1 MVTPPG
7 AVYDVVNHGSLG
19 WRIRLNDEDEPR
31 YFPNREGCV
40 AEAAARARHQHAL
53 TGQPTEV
60 WAPGYDGVRQC
71 VVRYMK
77 PSDLDELL
85 RRGTSHFQLL
95 GVSYADGPL
104 FLNAQG

>member
-1 MVTPPG
+1 MVTQPG
-7 AVYDVVNHGSLG
+7 AVYDVVNNGPLG
-19 WRIRLNDEDEPR
+19 WRIRINDEDEPQ
-31 YFPNREGCV
+31 YFPSRDNCI
-40 AEAAARARHQHAL
+40 AEAAARARHQHAQ

-71 VVRYMK
+71 VVRYMN

-85 RRGTSHFQLL
+85 RRGTSSQLL
-95 GVSYADGPL
+95 GVSFAYGPL